1 MRRREFFSLL
11 GGAAVAWPLDAPAQQ
26 EERTR
31 RIALAAGYIETDRTI
46 QMRIIAFRKSLAAL
60 GWMEGRGIRIVYRGG
75 ANDWDHVQ
83 SQLAELIELQPDVIL
98 TNGTPHTLA
107 AHQQTR
113 TIPIVFTFVADPV
126 GSGLVTSLA
135 HPGANIT
142 GFTNFEYAIAGKWL
156 EILRE
161 SAPHITRVL
170 AVRNPANVGAPGLL
184 REIESGARSF
194 GMHVSTA
201 SALDVAELERTVEAF
216 AREPDGGLLVLP
228 DSATSSLR
236 SLIVALAA
244 RHRLPAIYPFRF
256 FAESGGLI
264 SYGDDPVDPFQRAAG
279 YVDRILKG
287 EKPADLPVQAP
298 TKFELVINLKTGR
311 ALGLTMPD
319 TLLARADEVIE

>member
-1 MRRREFFSLL
+1 MRRREFITLL
-11 GGAAVAWPLDAPAQQ
+11 GGAAAWPVNALAQQ
-26 EERTR
+26 GERTR
-31 RIALAAGYIETDRTI
+31 RIAIAAGYIETDPTI
-46 QMRIIAFRKSLAAL
+46 QTRIIAFRKSLAAL
-60 GWMEGRGIRIVYRGG
+60 GWVEGRGIRIDYRGG
-75 ANDWDHVQ
+75 ANNLDHVQ

-107 AHQQTR
+107 GHQQTR
-113 TIPIVFTFVADPV
+113 TIPIVFTLVADPI

-142 GFTNFEYAIAGKWL
+142 GFTNFEYAMGGKWL

-161 SAPHITRVL
+161 SAPHITQVL
-170 AVRNPANVGAPGLL
+170 AVQNPANAGAPGLL
-184 REIESGARSF
+184 REIKSGAHSF
-194 GMHVSTA
+194 GMHVSTT
-201 SALDVAELERTVEAF
+201 SALDAAELERAVEAF

-256 FAESGGLI
+256 FAESGGLV
-264 SYGDDPVDPFQRAAG
+264 SYGDDPVDQFQRAAS

-287 EKPADLPVQAP
+287 EKPGDLPVQAP
-298 TKFELVINLKTGR
+298 TKFELVINLRAAKT
-311 ALGLTMPD
+311 LGLTVPP
-319 TLLARADEVIE
+319 TLLATADEVIE

>member
-1 MRRREFFSLL
+1 MRRREFISLV
-11 GGAAVAWPLDAPAQQ
+11 GSAAAAWPLAARAQQ
-26 EERTR
+26 PERTR
-31 RIALAAGYIETDRTI
+31 RIAIAAGYIETDPAI
-46 QMRIIAFRKSLAAL
+46 QTRIAAFRKSLAAL
-60 GWMEGRGIRIVYRGG
+60 GWVEERDIRIDYRGG
-75 ANDWDHVQ
+75 ANDLDHVQ

-126 GSGLVTSLA
+126 GSGLVASLA
-135 HPGANIT
+135 HPGSNIT
-142 GFTNFEYAIAGKWL
+142 GFTNFEYAIGGKWL

-170 AVRNPANVGAPGLL
+170 AVQNPANAGASGLL

-194 GMHVSTA
+194 GMHVSTT
-201 SALDVAELERTVEAF
+201 SALHVAELERAVEAF
-216 AREPDGGLLVLP
+216 AGESDGGLLVLP

-256 FAESGGLI
+256 FAESGGLV
-264 SYGDDPVDPFQRAAG
+264 SYGDDPVDPFQRAAS

-287 EKPADLPVQAP
+287 EKPRDLPVQAP
-298 TKFELVINLKTGR
+298 TKYELVINLKTAR
-311 ALGLTMPD
+311 ALGIEVPPM
-319 TLLARADEVIE
+319 LLARADEVIE